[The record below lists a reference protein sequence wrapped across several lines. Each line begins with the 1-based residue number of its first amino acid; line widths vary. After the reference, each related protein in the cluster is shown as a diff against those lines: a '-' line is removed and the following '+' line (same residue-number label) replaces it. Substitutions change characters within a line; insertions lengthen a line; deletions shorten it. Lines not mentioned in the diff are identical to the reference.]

1 MILFEDI
8 KLTGGVRLS
17 PDFDANE
24 YLLSFENLKKRLD
37 KQVVFHRQAFRNDGF
52 GE

>member
-1 MILFEDI
+1 MYLFKIGANDLFEDYKI
-8 KLTGGVRLS
+8 TGGFRLS

-37 KQVVFHRQAFRNDGF
+37 KQ
-52 GE
+52 